1 MLRVKFNLVV
11 CLFISL
17 SVYSANWEQV
27 SPGVW
32 KTIIGVPD
40 AYSLLS
46 VNAKKPL
53 NEALQ
58 KMPQTTLPLVSTGI
72 LAEVRDGKTYLQ
84 IPLMKDEKLYG
95 FGLNFKNIQQ
105 RGNIFELHVDHYGKA
120 DNGRTHAPVPFYI
133 SSEGY
138 GVLIN
143 SSRYIKVYAGTGVR
157 KDSPEMP
164 KALDRNTDKNWN
176 AMPYSDA
183 VEVEIPTIGVEVF
196 LFAGPD
202 MLNVIQ
208 RYNLFCGGGTLPPRW
223 GLGFTQRQKTMA
235 TAEETMALI
244 DQFEK
249 KEFPLDYIGLEP
261 GWQTKAYPCTLEW
274 DSVRFP
280 KVENFIKEAKTKGVR
295 LNLWTN
301 PYISPESKLYKPL
314 LPFTGTHTV
323 WCGVVPDF
331 TIPQARNLFG
341 DKLSNEHISKGISGY
356 KIDEVDGFDKWLWPD
371 VAKFPSAIT
380 AEQMRQTFGLWVQR
394 VTEEKFREIN
404 QRTYGLVR
412 ASNAGASSYPY
423 VLYNDNYNHDEFITA
438 LINSGFCGVL
448 WTPEV
453 RASQSAEEWLRR
465 FQTVVFSPMAMING
479 WASDTKPWMYPE
491 VEKQI
496 KYYADLRMQLMPYW
510 YSTFAQYHFE
520 GTPPFRA
527 MALEK
532 GFNAE
537 AREQLL
543 TADLEHNPY
552 LTAVKN
558 DVKDQ
563 YMAGDYLL
571 VAPVFAGQKERTVIL
586 PKGNWYDFY
595 TGKFVGNGTVLKIK
609 TNVDTIPVFVK
620 DGGIIPMAEKRLH
633 APKSGEKVN
642 LEIRYYGKANG
653 NSRLYDDDGETYN
666 YEKGEYSW
674 REIKVSR
681 DNSGKLKGAIS
692 NPEKGKPS
700 SIKQVTFRDMTA
712 GI

>member
-1 MLRVKFNLVV
+1 MLRVKLSLVV
-11 CLFISL
+11 CLFISICGF
-17 SVYSANWEQV
+17 SANWEQV

-32 KTIIGVPD
+32 KTIVGVPD
-40 AYSLLS
+40 TYSLLS
-46 VNAKKPL
+46 VNTKKPL
-53 NEALQ
+53 TEALQ
-58 KMPQTTLPLVSTGI
+58 KMPQTTLPLISTGI
-72 LAEVRDGKTYLQ
+72 IAEVRDGKTYLQ
-84 IPLMKDEKLYG
+84 LPLVRDEKLYG
-95 FGLNFKNIQQ
+95 FGLNFQNVQQ
-105 RGNIFELHVDHYGKA
+105 RGNIFELHVDHYGKV

-143 SSRYIKVYAGTGVR
+143 SSSYIKVYAGTGVR
-157 KDSPEMP
+157 KDSPNMP
-164 KALDRNTDKNWN
+164 KALDRNTDKNWM

-183 VEVEIPTIGVEVF
+183 VEVEIPTAGVEVF
-196 LFAGPD
+196 LFSGPETLD
-202 MLNVIQ
+202 VIR

-223 GLGFTQRQKTMA
+223 GLGFTQRLKTMA
-235 TAEETMALI
+235 TAEETMSVI
-244 DQFEK
+244 DEFEK

-280 KVENFIKEAKTKGVR
+280 KVETFIKKAMEKGVR

-301 PYISPESKLYKPL
+301 PYISPDSKLYKPL
-314 LPFTGTHTV
+314 LPYSGTHTV
-323 WCGVVPDF
+323 WCGTVPDF
-331 TIPQARNLFG
+331 SMPEARKLFG
-341 DKLSNEHISKGISGY
+341 DKLSKEHISKGVSGY

-371 VAKFPSAIT
+371 VAKFPSGIT
-380 AEQMRQTFGLWVQR
+380 AEQMRQTYGLWVQR
-394 VTEEKFREIN
+394 VTEDKFREIN

-453 RASQSAEEWLRR
+453 RASKSAEEWLRR
-465 FQTVVFSPMAMING
+465 FQTVVFSPMAIING

-510 YSTFAQYHFE
+510 YSTFAQYHYE

-537 AREQLL
+537 TKEQLL
-543 TADLEHNPY
+543 NADLEHNPY
-552 LTAVKN
+552 LSVIKK

-571 VAPVFAGQKERTVIL
+571 VAPVFTGQKERTVIF
-586 PKGNWYDFY
+586 PKGDWYDFY
-595 TGKFVGNGTVLKIK
+595 TGKFVGNSIVLKIK

-620 DGGIIPMAEKRLH
+620 DGGIIPMEEKRLH
-633 APKSGEKVN
+633 APKNGEKVN
-642 LEIRYYGKANG
+642 LEIRHYGKDNG
-653 NSRLYDDDGETYN
+653 KYRLYDDDGETYN

-674 REIKVSR
+674 REIKVNR
-681 DNSGKLKGAIS
+681 DSSGKLKGTIS
-692 NPEKGKPS
+692 NPIKGKPNN
-700 SIKQVTFRDMTA
+700 IMQVSFRFMTSDN
-712 GI
+712 